1 MTKIKQKKK
10 KNTGKGTI
18 WIQRP
23 ISLYV
28 EEFHKNTKLEKL
40 RVIYKEKKDSDNIFL
55 FKKNGKQM
63 EEIGKHHPTPGKTNI
78 ISFISEH

>member
-55 FKKNGKQM
+55 LKKWKANGKNWKTSPHTWKD
-63 EEIGKHHPTPGKTNI
+63 KHNI
-78 ISFISEH
+78 IHK

>member
-55 FKKNGKQM
+55 LKKM
-63 EEIGKHHPTPGKTNI
+63 ESKWKKMENITPHLERQT
-78 ISFISEH
+78 